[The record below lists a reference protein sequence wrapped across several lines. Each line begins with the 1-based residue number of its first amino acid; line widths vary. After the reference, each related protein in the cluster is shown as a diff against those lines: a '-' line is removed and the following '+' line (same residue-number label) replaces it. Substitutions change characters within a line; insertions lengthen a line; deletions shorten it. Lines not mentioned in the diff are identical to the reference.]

1 MARFDGPHFNAYRR
15 RLGYVLLVG
24 SLFLILYGLL
34 QGWTQYWVGISGL
47 IMGLILVI
55 VHRKRESEELEIKP
69 DPRD

>member
-1 MARFDGPHFNAYRR
+1 MARFDSPHFNSYRR

-24 SLFLILYGLL
+24 SLFLILYGFL
-34 QGWTQYWVGISGL
+34 QGWTQYWVGVSGL

-55 VHRKRESEELEIKP
+55 VHWKRESEKLEVRP